1 MLARPAIGDTF
12 AVMIR
17 LRLTCSAALLVIG
30 PTLVGCVAEKNL
42 DVAGASEGGSET
54 DTTTSPAWPETGG
67 ATLAAG
73 GSGSTTTTGEPE
85 DPPTGGSTGAAETS
99 TGESSSS
106 TSTTTDDT
114 SGSSGEDVPA
124 PLSFATDIQP
134 IFADY
139 CTCHGD
145 GEPEPDL
152 GIGRAYDNIVGV
164 PSNDVKG
171 MLLVAPGAYEDSYL
185 WHKIAGSHSQVG
197 GAGKRMP
204 PNDELQP
211 GDMAA
216 IQQWI
221 VEGAL
226 P

>member
-1 MLARPAIGDTF
+1 
-12 AVMIR
+12 MIR
-17 LRLTCSAALLVIG
+17 LRSTCAAALLVIG
-30 PTLVGCVAEKNL
+30 ATLVGCEAEKNL
-42 DVAGASEGGSET
+42 DVAGASEGGSAT
-54 DTTTSPAWPETGG
+54 GTTTSPAWPGTGG
-67 ATLAAG
+67 ATLAAA
-73 GSGSTTTTGEPE
+73 GSGPETTTGEPE
-85 DPPTGGSTGAAETS
+85 DLPTSGSTGAAETT
-99 TGESSSS
+99 TGEPTSS
-106 TSTTTDDT
+106 TSTTTSDTGDT
-114 SGSSGEDVPA
+114 SGDDVPA
-124 PLSFATDIQP
+124 PLSFVADIQP

-152 GIGRAYDNIVGV
+152 GIGRAYDSIVGV
-164 PSNDVKG
+164 PAEDVKG

-197 GAGKRMP
+197 GSGKRMP

-221 VEGAL
+221 VEGAQ

>member
-1 MLARPAIGDTF
+1 
-12 AVMIR
+12 MIR
-17 LRLTCSAALLVIG
+17 LRSTCSALLMTG
-30 PTLVGCVAEKNL
+30 LMAAGCVAEKNL

-54 DTTTSPAWPETGG
+54 DTTTSSAWPGTGG
-67 ATLAAG
+67 ATLAAA
-73 GSGSTTTTGEPE
+73 GSGSTTTTGEPA
-85 DPPTGGSTGAAETS
+85 DPPTSGSMGGSE
-99 TGESSSS
+99 TGETTSS
-106 TSTTTDDT
+106 TSTTTGDT
-114 SGSSGEDVPA
+114 SGTSGDDVPA
-124 PLSFATDIQP
+124 PLSFVADIQP

-152 GIGRAYDNIVGV
+152 GIGRAYDSIVGV
-164 PSNDVKG
+164 PANDVKG

-221 VEGAL
+221 VEGAQ